1 MLGHSVSTKLF
12 KLINKTQKGAS
23 LVEMAIVSPILLM
36 FGLSTVQAGLIYHGK
51 TTVNYAT
58 FEAARSG
65 AVNNG
70 QVDVMRK
77 ELGIRLAPLEG
88 GDGSTEKAAT
98 AIATSVLK
106 TINPVN
112 TRLKILSPSLEAFDD
127 WQITDEE
134 GRDVIPNSH
143 LRHVRGELAAA
154 GDVSG
159 LTLRDAN
166 LLKVEV
172 THGLELKV
180 PLVNKLLSRAM
191 TLADPENAVFYQQN
205 LMPIKSVATV
215 RMQSELW
222 KDEVITSNEPP
233 PETEN
238 TTIAGLTDTTNF
250 DQSPFL
256 PEQDGL
262 TGEDYLVDCD
272 ENGVPQ
278 SLVDPDPIPQHCTV
292 ANVGESG
299 QC

>member
-1 MLGHSVSTKLF
+1 
-12 KLINKTQKGAS
+12 
-23 LVEMAIVSPILLM
+23 MAIVSPILLM

-191 TLADPENAVFYQQN
+191 TLVDPENAVFYQQN

-222 KDEVITSNEPP
+222 KDEVIASNEPP
-233 PETEN
+233 PDTDN
-238 TTIAGLTDTTNF
+238 TTIAGLTDSTNIDGESPI
-250 DQSPFL
+250 DQIPGAGTDDSCG
-256 PEQDGL
+256 EDGL
-262 TGEDYLVDCD
+262 GPSTAEMVQTGQLCLAPGYQLTAEDYEGRPC
-272 ENGVPQ
+272 NGI
-278 SLVDPDPIPQHCTV
+278 STL
-292 ANVGESG
+292 
-299 QC
+299 